1 MPYKHVGLG
10 VIGAIGLVSVI
21 LAAAVVWLS
30 LTDPITVANA
40 VSQADVTP
48 FMRDIAAVLF
58 AALQGLL
65 KYL

>member
-10 VIGAIGLVSVI
+10 VIGAIGVLSLI
-21 LAAAVVWLS
+21 MAGAVVWLS

-40 VSQADVTP
+40 VSEAEVSP
-48 FMRDIAAVLF
+48 FMRDLAAVLL